1 MNKNNGIRTFFRGHV
16 GIEQALSKPNLIKNK
31 NVNLNSKK

>member
-1 MNKNNGIRTFFRGHV
+1 MNKNNGTRTFFRGRI

-31 NVNLNSKK
+31 KRKFKFKK